1 MTETRLTS
9 LNQVSEGDKLKCI
22 STEYSWWTLGKEYIV
37 YLDEDRD
44 LCIDDNEGDSTL
56 VESFLDGTEEA
67 SFTMVN
73 RVQEQTP
80 EHVPE
85 TPIMID
91 VEKLIEHITQS
102 DMGTEELVNYL
113 ECYKE
118 GILSK

>member
-1 MTETRLTS
+1 
-9 LNQVSEGDKLKCI
+9 
-22 STEYSWWTLGKEYIV
+22 
-37 YLDEDRD
+37 
-44 LCIDDNEGDSTL
+44 
-56 VESFLDGTEEA
+56 
-67 SFTMVN
+67 MVN

-113 ECYKE
+113 EGYKE